1 MWTNFADPGGVLGLA
16 PLGAAGDAVRT
27 AGHGGVMAGLA
38 TSTAPMAARRVG
50 LPPWTLSFYIGR
62 RFLASV
68 LAMLGG
74 LTLIGALFDFLDLL
88 RQAADKP
95 AATLAI
101 VSEMELLRVP
111 WLGLR
116 ILPFAVLLGG
126 IYAFWRLNRSS
137 ELVVARASGVSAWQF
152 LAMPVATAAGLGVLA
167 MTALSPL
174 SAVMFARADTL
185 YSAYL
190 AVGAGPLSLSG
201 GQLWVR
207 QADPSGASGATAIL
221 HAKDVRIVKHVLST
235 GPVTILRLGPQTQFV
250 ERIDAGS
257 AILSRGDWVLRQVAI
272 VHPDAAPDQ
281 VSVMRFP
288 TDLTVQRVQESFADP
303 SALSFWALPGFIHL
317 LRRSGFSTT
326 RHELAY
332 QAWLALPLL
341 CATMALVAAGFSMRP
356 VRRGG
361 AAQMLAGGVAFGFA
375 LFMVSEVAAQF
386 GKTGALPVILAAWA
400 PAAAG
405 LMLAV
410 ALLLHLED
418 G

>member
-1 MWTNFADPGGVLGLA
+1 
-16 PLGAAGDAVRT
+16 
-27 AGHGGVMAGLA
+27 MAGW
-38 TSTAPMAARRVG
+38 SGVAPREKRRFG
-50 LPPWTLSFYIGR
+50 LPPLILSLYIGR
-62 RFLASV
+62 RFLAAV
-68 LAMLGG
+68 LLMQGG

-126 IYAFWRLNRSS
+126 IYAFSRLNRSS

-152 LAMPVATAAGLGVLA
+152 LAMPVLSAAGLGLFA

-190 AVGAGPLSLSG
+190 AIGAGPLSLSG

-207 QADPSGASGATAIL
+207 QADQSVAGGTAII
-221 HAKDVRIVKHVLST
+221 HAQNVRIVKRVLST
-235 GPVTILRLGPQTQFV
+235 GPVTILRLGPQTQLV
-250 ERIDAGS
+250 QRIDARS
-257 AILSRGDWVLRQVAI
+257 ARLDRGDWALRGVEI
-272 VHPDAAPDQ
+272 VHANAPPDPLAA
-281 VSVMRFP
+281 MRFP
-288 TDLTVQRVQESFADP
+288 TDLTVRRVQESFADP
-303 SALSFWALPGFIHL
+303 SALSFWALPGFIRL
-317 LRRSGFSTT
+317 LHRSGFSTT
-326 RHELAY
+326 RHALAY

-386 GKTGALPVILAAWA
+386 GKSGALPVTLAAWA
-400 PAAAG
+400 PALAG

>member
-1 MWTNFADPGGVLGLA
+1 
-16 PLGAAGDAVRT
+16 
-27 AGHGGVMAGLA
+27 MAGWSSVALGEKK
-38 TSTAPMAARRVG
+38 RFG
-50 LPPWTLSFYIGR
+50 LPPLTLSLYIGR
-62 RFLASV
+62 RFLVAV
-68 LAMLGG
+68 LLMQGG

-101 VSEMELLRVP
+101 VSEMEVLRVP

-126 IYAFWRLNRSS
+126 IYAFSRLNRSS

-152 LAMPVATAAGLGVLA
+152 LTMPVLAAAGLGVFA

-190 AVGAGPLSLSG
+190 AIGAGPLSLSG

-207 QADPSGASGATAIL
+207 QADRSVVGGTAII
-221 HAKDVRIVKHVLST
+221 HAQDVRIVKHMLST
-235 GPVTILRLGPQTQFV
+235 GPVTILRLGAQTQLV
-250 ERIDAGS
+250 QRIDARS
-257 AILSRGDWVLRQVAI
+257 ARLDRGDWALRDVEI
-272 VHPDAAPDQ
+272 VHANTPPDRLAA
-281 VSVMRFP
+281 MRFP
-288 TDLTVQRVQESFADP
+288 TDLTVRRVQESFADP
-303 SALSFWALPGFIHL
+303 SALSFWALPGFIRL
-317 LRRSGFSTT
+317 LRQSGFSTT
-326 RHELAY
+326 RHALAY

-386 GKTGALPVILAAWA
+386 GKSGALPVTLAAWA
-400 PAAAG
+400 PALAG